1 MGHVSVPSAG
11 SDQLTIAQLAEM
23 TGVAQG
29 TLRMWELRHRFPT
42 PARRPNGRRR
52 YSQRDVQLVRAV
64 LADRERGLSLPAAI
78 GNARLSQRARPV
90 SIFAGLRER
99 RAELR
104 TFRATK
110 PMLMALTRALEDD
123 YCARGAPGILIGSF
137 QRERFYR
144 QSERRWHELART
156 SATAV
161 VLADFPATRSP
172 RGAPH
177 EVHLDP
183 ASPQIREWSIVCSA
197 PGAWACLAA
206 CELPSARVLPDAQ
219 RCFETLFSPEPEVVA
234 QAVSVAAAICEQASP
249 GLSSSLVSGADGS
262 VLLSAAPE
270 LRSSAALT
278 QRMLAYVSETGAGGA
293 G

>member
-1 MGHVSVPSAG
+1 MGHVSARSAG
-11 SDQLTIAQLAEM
+11 GDQLTIAQLAEM

-29 TLRMWELRHRFPT
+29 TLRMWEMRHRFPT
-42 PARRPNGRRR
+42 PARLPNGRRR
-52 YSQRDVQLVRAV
+52 YSQRDVQLVGAV
-64 LADRERGLSLPAAI
+64 LADRDRGLSLPAAI
-78 GNARLSQRARPV
+78 GNARLSQQARPA

-110 PMLMALTRALEDD
+110 PMLMALTRALEDE
-123 YCARGAPGILIGSF
+123 YCARGAPGIVIGSF

-144 QSERRWHELART
+144 QSERRWRELART

-161 VLADFPATRSP
+161 VLADFPASRAP

-197 PGAWACLAA
+197 PGAWACLVA
-206 CELPSARVLPDAQ
+206 CELPSARPLPDSQ

-234 QAVSVAAAICEQASP
+234 QAVSVAAAICEEASP
-249 GLSSSLVSGADGS
+249 ELSSSLVAGSDGS
-262 VLLSAAPE
+262 APLSAPE
-270 LRSSAALT
+270 LRSSAALI
-278 QRMLAYVSETGAGGA
+278 QRMLAYMSDLGAGATG
-293 G
+293 